1 MRIYLVGGAVRER
14 LLERPVRERDFVVV
28 GATPREMLDLGYR
41 QVGRDFPVFLHPET
55 QEEYALAR
63 TLRASPARSDGLP
76 YADPSVSLEEDL
88 ARRDLTINALAED
101 PDGRLID
108 PFGGER
114 DLRSKLLRH
123 ISPAFAEDPVRVLR
137 VARFMARYRPLGFR
151 VAPETRRL
159 MEEMAAAG
167 ALDELVAERV
177 WKELVGALLEND
189 PPAFFETLR
198 QCGALARVL
207 PEIDALFGVPQPVGW
222 HPEVDCGAHTLMAL
236 AVACELSPEAEV
248 RFAVLTHDLGKATT
262 PESLLPSH
270 HGHEGRGER
279 LVERLCRRLKA
290 PAGFRE
296 LAQRC
301 ASYHGYTHRLYEL
314 RPRTLYKLL
323 CGLDAFRRPEML
335 QRFLLVCEA
344 DYRGRQGFHERP
356 YPQAGD
362 LRRLYVAAS
371 RVSGEGLATDA
382 PGWLRGEQ
390 IRRERIRRIAD
401 ALPAL
406 RACAKAGASAG
417 QAAEDPEARDVG
429 ADGGAEGAEEKHQQG
444 A

>member
-1 MRIYLVGGAVRER
+1 MQIYLVGGAVRER
-14 LLERPVRERDFVVV
+14 LLGRPVRERDFVVV
-28 GATPREMLDLGYR
+28 GASAREMLDLGYR

-63 TLRASPARSDGLP
+63 TLRAGSRDSDGVP
-76 YADPSVSLEEDL
+76 YGDPSVSLEEDL

-101 PDGRLID
+101 QDGRLID

-114 DLRSKLLRH
+114 DLRSRLLRH
-123 ISPAFAEDPVRVLR
+123 ISPAFAEDPLRVLR

-151 VAPETRRL
+151 VAPETREL
-159 MEEMAAAG
+159 MGTMAAAG
-167 ALDELVAERV
+167 ALDGLVAERV
-177 WKELVGALLEND
+177 WKELVGALGEGD

-198 QCGALARVL
+198 ECGALVRVL

-236 AVACELSPEAEV
+236 AVACELSLEAEV

-262 PESLLPSH
+262 PGHILPSH

-296 LAQRC
+296 LARRC
-301 ASYHGYTHRLYEL
+301 AIYHGYTHRLYEL

-323 CGLDAFRRPEML
+323 CGLDAFRRPTML
-335 QRFLLVCEA
+335 ERFLLVCES
-344 DYRGRQGFHERP
+344 DYRGRQGFYKRA

-362 LRRLYVAAS
+362 LWSLYQAAN
-371 RVSGEGLATDA
+371 RVSGEAFAADE
-382 PGWLRGEQ
+382 PGWLRGERV
-390 IRRERIRRIAD
+390 RRERIRCIAETFSE
-401 ALPAL
+401 L
-406 RACAKAGASAG
+406 RDRADVSAG
-417 QAAEDPEARDVG
+417 QAAEDSETRHVS
-429 ADGGAEGAEEKHQQG
+429 ADERAKAAEEKHQQG